1 MDRYLSVVIRI
12 RSLILVGKRLAEN
25 GEETWEE
32 GIEKEKGVKQKWCRL
47 EDGARQ
53 GEQHKGDKEWLSFP
67 RL

>member
-1 MDRYLSVVIRI
+1 M
-12 RSLILVGKRLAEN
+12 GKRR
-25 GEETWEE
+25 GKK
-32 GIEKEKGVKQKWCRL
+32 GMKKRKGVKQEWCRL